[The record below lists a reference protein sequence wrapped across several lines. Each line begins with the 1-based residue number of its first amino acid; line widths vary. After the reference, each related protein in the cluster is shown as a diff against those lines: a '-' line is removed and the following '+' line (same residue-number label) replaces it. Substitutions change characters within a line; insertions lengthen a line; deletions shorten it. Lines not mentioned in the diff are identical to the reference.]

1 MIELCSQLVKKIL
14 SLLLVNGDAGRLPLL
29 EGWEENE
36 IAFYSIC
43 PMEGREENV
52 ILNIKKSVCTHFLR
66 TIILGTDNFKFICYA
81 SLRVHRF
88 LMRFKCIVHTQ

>member
-14 SLLLVNGDAGRLPLL
+14 TFVGDAGRLPLL

-52 ILNIKKSVCTHFLR
+52 ILNIKK
-66 TIILGTDNFKFICYA
+66 ICLYA
-81 SLRVHRF
+81 LSAR
-88 LMRFKCIVHTQ
+88 